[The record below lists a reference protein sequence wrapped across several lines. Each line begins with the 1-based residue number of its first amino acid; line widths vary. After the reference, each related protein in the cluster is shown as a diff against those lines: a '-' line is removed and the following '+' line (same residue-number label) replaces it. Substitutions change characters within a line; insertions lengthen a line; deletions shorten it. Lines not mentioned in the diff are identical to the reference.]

1 MIKNCHPEEA
11 RAEGER
17 DEGPGLTKLT
27 TGEKPKRPP
36 MPRRTKIIFYL
47 VAWLIVLM
55 PFLFWRGTWFGR
67 PLTDAEITKY
77 LHDDQKPRHIQH
89 ALVQIGE
96 RINRGDRNIGQWS
109 ADLVRLSTY
118 SVEEVRNTDAWIMGQ
133 DNSNPLFHAA
143 LLKMLDDSSP
153 LVRSNAALALVRF
166 GDATGR
172 PQIIAMLKPLVVTAP
187 VAGRVTGVA
196 RAGEP
201 ANHGTVLV
209 KLDSHG
215 QLVEVRAPISGHIRS
230 VEAQPGADVA
240 QGMQLAVLSPGDQQV
255 WEALRALYA
264 VGQPEDLPAI
274 EPYKNPLREFSPRI
288 AQQATET
295 EKAIQ
300 QRATTPT
307 TETPGH

>member
-1 MIKNCHPEEA
+1 
-11 RAEGER
+11 
-17 DEGPGLTKLT
+17 
-27 TGEKPKRPP
+27 
-36 MPRRTKIIFYL
+36 MPRRTRILFYL

-67 PLTDAEITKY
+67 PLTDAEITRY

-96 RINRGDRNIGQWS
+96 RTSRGDRNIAQWS
-109 ADLVRLSTY
+109 SDLVRLATY
-118 SVEEVRNTDAWIMGQ
+118 PVEEVRNTDAWIMGQ
-133 DNSNPLFHAA
+133 DNTDVQFHGA

-166 GDATGR
+166 GDPTGR
-172 PQIIAMLKPLVVTAP
+172 PQIVAMLQPLAVVAP
-187 VAGRVTGVA
+187 TSGRVTGVA

-215 QLVEVRAPISGHIRS
+215 QLVEVRAPISGHIRAI
-230 VEAQPGADVA
+230 EAQPGADVDRGA
-240 QGMQLAVLSPGDQQV
+240 QVAILSPSDDQV

-264 VGQPEDLPAI
+264 VGQPDDLPAI
-274 EPYKNPLREFSPRI
+274 EPYKNPPREFSQRI
-288 AQQATET
+288 AQQAAET
-295 EKAIQ
+295 EKAI
-300 QRATTPT
+300 R
-307 TETPGH
+307 ERSGR